1 MTSIKKLKY
10 KYFRLIIKWRRWRT
24 SINDKMVAERSK
36 LTAYEEKALR
46 LWKILLKD
54 EDTKMSYNT
63 FGVRQIEKKNIFM
76 KLQPGGNNDCIMT
89 LIDITTE
96 RRSLYE
102 IHIPQSHAD
111 VIIDHFDY
119 ELEKRMKKA
128 EINKRII
135 IETDIDNL
143 LEQEEKMVLEK
154 IAKKINT

>member
-1 MTSIKKLKY
+1 
-10 KYFRLIIKWRRWRT
+10 
-24 SINDKMVAERSK
+24 MVAERSK

-111 VIIDHFDY
+111 VIIDYFDY